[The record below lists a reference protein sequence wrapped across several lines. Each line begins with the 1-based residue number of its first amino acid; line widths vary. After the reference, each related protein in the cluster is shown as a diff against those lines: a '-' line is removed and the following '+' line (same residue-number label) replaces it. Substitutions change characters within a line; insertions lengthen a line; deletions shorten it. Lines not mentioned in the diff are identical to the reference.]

1 MEVVKA
7 LLLLAVGFVLLVK
20 GADFFVEGAASLAK
34 KLRVPALIIGMT
46 VVAMGTSLPEL
57 AVSVTASFNNSN
69 SLAIS
74 NAVGSNIFNL
84 MVVLGVSALFTPIL
98 VAKET
103 TKRDFPF
110 SIFCALLLLCLGL
123 LGWNFANGALS
134 WELDRI
140 DGVILLALFT
150 LFLVLMVRS
159 ALKARRKTEKTEEEK
174 QQEEKEETDIKV
186 RPIWLCLIF
195 VAGGIVAIK
204 FGGDWVV
211 EGAVRIARM
220 AGLSETLIGL
230 TIVAFGTSL
239 PELVTSIV
247 AARKNELDMAVG
259 NVVGSNIFNI
269 LLILGAA
276 AVISPITFIMEN
288 VIDILVLIM
297 FSLLVFLFCGKD
309 KKLARKEGIMML
321 ICYGAYTAYIFM
333 RDLHVLPA

>member
-7 LLLLAVGFVLLVK
+7 LLLLVVGFILLVK

-74 NAVGSNIFNL
+74 NVVGSNIFNL
-84 MVVLGVSALFTPIL
+84 MVVLGASALFTPIL
-98 VAKET
+98 VAKDT
-103 TKRDFPF
+103 LKRDFPF
-110 SIFCALLLLCLGL
+110 SIICALLLLVLGL
-123 LGWNFANGALS
+123 FGWNFANGALY
-134 WELDRI
+134 WELDRV
-140 DGVILLALFT
+140 DGIILLALFT

-159 ALKARRKTEKTEEEK
+159 ALKARRKPEKT
-174 QQEEKEETDIKV
+174 QEEKETEEKEENDIKI

-276 AVISPITFIMEN
+276 AVISPIGFIMEN
-288 VIDILVLIM
+288 IIDIVVLVL
-297 FSLLVFLFCGKD
+297 FSLLVYLFCGKD
-309 KKLARKEGIMML
+309 KKLSRKEGIMML
-321 ICYGAYTAYIFM
+321 ICYGAYTAYIIV
-333 RDLHVLPA
+333 RDLHILPA

>member
-110 SIFCALLLLCLGL
+110 SIICALLLLTLGL
-123 LGWNFANGALS
+123 LGWNFANGPLS

-174 QQEEKEETDIKV
+174 QQEEKEENDIKV

-276 AVISPITFIMEN
+276 ALISPITFIMEN

-309 KKLARKEGIMML
+309 RKLSRKEGIMML
-321 ICYGAYTAYIFM
+321 ICYGAYTAYIIM
-333 RDLHVLPA
+333 RDLHVLPS